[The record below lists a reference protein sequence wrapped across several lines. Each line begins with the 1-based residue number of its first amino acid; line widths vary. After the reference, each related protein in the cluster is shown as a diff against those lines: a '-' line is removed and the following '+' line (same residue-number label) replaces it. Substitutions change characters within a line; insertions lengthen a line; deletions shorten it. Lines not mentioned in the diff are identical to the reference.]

1 MALYLIGIGLWD
13 KKDISVKG
21 LEVIRNSSEIYLESY
36 TSKLNTSISELERF
50 YGKKINIASREFIEN
65 RFSEIIDE
73 AQKSDIAVLIIGDV
87 FSATTHISLFI
98 QAKKAG
104 VKVSVIHN
112 ASIVSAI
119 GIVGLEI
126 YKFGRTTSIP
136 FENQKV
142 YSPIDV
148 MNSNKEHGLHTLFLF
163 DLDPKSDRYMS
174 LNEAVQFLIDKGI
187 NPDEKAVG
195 IAGVGSEDP
204 NIFYGKLSQ
213 LQDIEAEK
221 YPQCLII
228 PGNLHFMEEEALNVW
243 DIEKE
248 DNADKL
254 PEAPGP
260 EENPKP
266 IGETGQASEQP
277 KQEAP
282 SEDKP
287 EEDKSWKDYLK
298 ENDLA

>member
-1 MALYLIGIGLWD
+1 MTLYLVGIGLWD

-21 LEVIRNSSEIYLESY
+21 LEIIRNCSEIYLESY
-36 TSKLNTSISELERF
+36 TSKLNTSISELEKF

-65 RFSEIIDE
+65 RFSEIIEE
-73 AQKSDIAVLIIGDV
+73 AKKADIAVLIIGDV

-98 QAKKAG
+98 QAKRAD

-163 DLDPKSDRYMS
+163 DLEPKNDRYM
-174 LNEAVQFLIDKGI
+174 NIKEALQFLIDKGI
-187 NPDEKAVG
+187 DQNEKAVG
-195 IAGVGSEDP
+195 IAGLGSDDP

-213 LQDIEAEK
+213 LQDIETEK

-248 DNADKL
+248 DNADQL
-254 PEAPGP
+254 PDAPVP

-266 IGETGQASEQP
+266 NEET
-277 KQEAP
+277 QEEFNKTEKKEP

-287 EEDKSWKDYLK
+287 DEDKSWKDYLK